1 MTTRYR
7 RFIGIFASCIFVF
20 STILV
25 TGCSSKSQTGAGIG
39 AAAGAAA
46 GAIIGHQSGNKTEGA
61 VIGAVAGATV
71 GGLIGRRL
79 DKQEEELA
87 AIAATERTEEG
98 LIVTLSSEKINF
110 EVNSSV
116 VSSHSR
122 GVLVRLANTLKEYP
136 EDIILIAG
144 HTDSDG
150 AAEYNLSLSKMRA
163 QAVADI
169 FIANGIDPATIQVR
183 GYGETQPIESNNTAD
198 GKAQNRRVE
207 LTITID
213 ESKVPQG

>member
-1 MTTRYR
+1 MHSNYR
-7 RFIGIFASCIFVF
+7 RIIGTVAILALVL
-20 STILV
+20 STSWIM
-25 TGCSSKSQTGAGIG
+25 GCSSKSQTGAGIG

-46 GAIIGHQSGNKTEGA
+46 GAIIGHQSGHKTEGA
-61 VIGAVAGATV
+61 VIGGVAGATI

-79 DKQEEELA
+79 DKQEEELKQ
-87 AIAATERTEEG
+87 IAETKRTEQG

-110 EVNSSV
+110 EVNSSQ

-122 GVLVRLANTLKEYP
+122 QVLVRLANTLKDYP
-136 EDIILIAG
+136 EDIILISG

-150 AAEYNLSLSKMRA
+150 AADYNLSLSEMRA

-169 FIANGIDPATIQVR
+169 FIANGIDPATITVR
-183 GYGETQPIESNNTAD
+183 GYGETQPVASNNTAA
-198 GKAQNRRVE
+198 GKAENRRVE